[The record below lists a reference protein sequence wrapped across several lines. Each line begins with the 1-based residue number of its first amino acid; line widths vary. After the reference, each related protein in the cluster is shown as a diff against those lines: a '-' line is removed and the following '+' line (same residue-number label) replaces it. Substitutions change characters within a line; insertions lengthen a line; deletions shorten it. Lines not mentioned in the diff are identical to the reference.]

1 MQGKVLPR
9 STVNSDVGNIKP
21 QPQQHLATTANL
33 KYPFTYIDLIFQ
45 KEEEEKGE
53 EGLTVLSLSFAA
65 LYFL

>member
-33 KYPFTYIDLIFQ
+33 KYPFTYIDSIFQ
-45 KEEEEKGE
+45 IEEEEE
-53 EGLTVLSLSFAA
+53 EA
-65 LYFL
+65 LENMIQR